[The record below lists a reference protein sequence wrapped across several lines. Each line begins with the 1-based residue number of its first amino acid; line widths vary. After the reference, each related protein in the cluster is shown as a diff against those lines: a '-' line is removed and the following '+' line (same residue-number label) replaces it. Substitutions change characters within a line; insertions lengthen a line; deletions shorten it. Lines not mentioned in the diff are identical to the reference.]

1 MTKGIIVVFLVRP
14 VRHCLDNTRDFEYT
28 MTSITSQSL
37 HVLTAANSNPLLIM
51 SEKYSA
57 QNQRLDTIIS
67 LINSGEIA
75 IPEIQ
80 RPFVWKASQ
89 VRDLIDS
96 LYRGYPAGYLII
108 SQNPNMRLKDGSLSE
123 GKKIMIDGQQRVTA
137 IMTAIAGMQ
146 ILDKDFRK
154 KRIIISFNPLADEDA
169 DEEIFKVQDNAIRKD
184 SKWIADI
191 AEVFSTQFKSW
202 SFVPD
207 YVSKNPD
214 ADQDKVGK
222 AIDRLLDIRNRQLGT
237 ILLEKDLTIDEV
249 TEIFVRINSKGAELN
264 QADFVMSKIAAN
276 TSYNGNMLRKAID
289 YFSHLAIDPKW
300 YDEMTKDSEFMESE
314 FAAKL
319 EWLRH
324 DEGSIFDPK
333 YGDILRIA
341 FMHQFQRAKMKD
353 LVSLLGGR
361 NFETREYEET
371 IAEDSFKKMTD
382 GVKTFMNKHFFNE
395 FVSAIEFAGFN
406 QKRLNNS
413 KMTLNFAYTL
423 YLMLRDDPA
432 IPKEKI
438 KFYVAKWYVL
448 STLTN
453 RYIGSP
459 ETAME
464 ADIRRIREKGF
475 ETLLN
480 DAETAE
486 LSESFWTAGLVQK
499 LETSASN
506 SPYLNVFLAAQICR
520 GDSALFTNYYKIGE
534 LIRMQGEVH
543 HIFPKK
549 YLVQH
554 GITEKAKYNQI
565 ANYTYLDSQV
575 NKAISDDAPC
585 DYFGRAFDAAQRD
598 EAAYGN
604 ISNVGNLREN
614 LTQNCI
620 PECISEMDYSRYDEF
635 LAARRKLMAQKIK
648 EYYYSLC

>member
-1 MTKGIIVVFLVRP
+1 MK
-14 VRHCLDNTRDFEYT
+14 
-28 MTSITSQSL
+28 
-37 HVLTAANSNPLLIM
+37 
-51 SEKYSA
+51 EKYSVEHKT
-57 QNQRLDTIIS
+57 LDTIIGY
-67 LINSGEIA
+67 INSGEIA

-108 SQNPNMRLKDGSLSE
+108 SQSPDMKLKNGKKSE
-123 GKKIMIDGQQRVTA
+123 GEKIMIDGQQRVTA
-137 IMTAIAGMQ
+137 LMTAIAGQQ
-146 ILDKDFRK
+146 ILDKDFKK
-154 KRIIISFNPLADEDA
+154 KRIIISFNPLADEDSE
-169 DEEIFKVQDNAIRKD
+169 EEIFKVQDNAIRKD

-191 AEVFSTQFKSW
+191 ADVFSSNFSIW
-202 SFVPD
+202 SFVPE
-207 YVSKNPD
+207 YQLNNPD
-214 ADQDKVGK
+214 VTPDKVGK
-222 AIDRLLDIRNRQLGT
+222 AIERLQKIRNRQLGV
-237 ILLEKDLTIDEV
+237 IVLEKDLTIDEV

-300 YDEMTKDSEFMESE
+300 YDEMTKDSEFMSSE
-314 FAAKL
+314 FAPKL
-319 EWLRH
+319 EWLKN
-324 DEGSIFDPK
+324 DQGDIFDPK

-341 FMHQFQRAKMKD
+341 FMHQFHRAKMKD

-361 NFETREYEET
+361 NFETREYEEA
-371 IAEDSFKKMTD
+371 IAEESFRKLTE
-382 GVKTFMNKHFFNE
+382 GVKIFMNKYSFTE

-413 KMTLNFAYTL
+413 QMTLAFGYTL
-423 YLMLRDDPA
+423 YLMLHDDPN

-448 STLTN
+448 STLTG
-453 RYIGSP
+453 RYTNSP

-475 ETLLN
+475 VEVL
-480 DAETAE
+480 AETEAAE
-486 LSESFWTAGLVQK
+486 LSAAFWTAGLVQK
-499 LETSASN
+499 LETSAAT
-506 SPYLNVFLAAQICR
+506 SPFLNVFLAAQICKA
-520 GDSALFTNYYKIGE
+520 DSALFTNYYKVGE

-549 YLVQH
+549 YLAKH
-554 GITEKAKYNQI
+554 GITDKSKYNQI

-585 DYFGRAFDAAQRD
+585 EYFTRAV
-598 EAAYGN
+598 EAAKRGVAEYGN
-604 ISNVGNLREN
+604 ISSEEDLQNNMA
-614 LTQNCI
+614 QNCI
-620 PECISEMDYSRYDEF
+620 PANITEMDYSHYDEF
-635 LAARRKLMAQKIK
+635 LATRRKLMAQKIRD
-648 EYYYSLC
+648 YYYSLGV